1 MQCMFNSSESTETTS
16 IRTMQRERD
25 WRAYVDLNILVLEV
39 ESLRSNHLGLI
50 MNKSG
55 RHTCSQMSTPRIGT
69 WLVKGSWLE
78 VVTISKALVW
88 GFHACKEGVR
98 LFQEMGWDTQANPNR
113 YPGLQ
118 RSWWRNFWRNLQW
131 SRNSWGFVL
140 WALHCWVHH
149 HLGIQETGS
158 SRKEND

>member
-1 MQCMFNSSESTETTS
+1 MFNSSESTETIS

-39 ESLRSNHLGLI
+39 ESLRSNRLGLI
-50 MNKSG
+50 VNKSG

-88 GFHACKEGVR
+88 GFHACK
-98 LFQEMGWDTQANPNR
+98 
-113 YPGLQ
+113 
-118 RSWWRNFWRNLQW
+118 
-131 SRNSWGFVL
+131 
-140 WALHCWVHH
+140 
-149 HLGIQETGS
+149 GS
-158 SRKEND
+158 